1 MSNDDE
7 KERGFA
13 LAIHNDQFFRLL
25 YKPGCEARR
34 IQMNLGEV
42 RHSYGAS
49 EIEVFKAK
57 TGNEK

>member
-7 KERGFA
+7 TERGFA
-13 LAIHNDQFFRLL
+13 LAINNDQFFRIL
-25 YKPGCEARR
+25 YTPGCEGRR

-49 EIEVFKAK
+49 EIEVYKSK
-57 TGNEK
+57 D